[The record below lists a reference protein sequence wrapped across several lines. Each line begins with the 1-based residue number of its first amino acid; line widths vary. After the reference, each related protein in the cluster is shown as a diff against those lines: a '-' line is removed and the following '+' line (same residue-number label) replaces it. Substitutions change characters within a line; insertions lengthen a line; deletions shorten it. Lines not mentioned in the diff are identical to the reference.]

1 MSPMPPL
8 PPPHLTRLPALGLLC
23 LLAVLIL
30 PGGTCAA
37 EGPARDGA
45 GALHY
50 ADVADLQELMERGDL
65 TSENLVRLFLDRIE
79 AIDDAGPTLN
89 AIIEVNPDAIE
100 IARDL
105 DQERAV
111 GETRGPLHGIPVVL
125 KANIDTGDRM
135 ATSAGSVALALH
147 RAADDAFH
155 VAALRKAGAV
165 ILGKA
170 NLSEWANFRSNRS
183 VSGWSSIGG
192 QTRNP
197 HVLDRNP
204 CGSSSGSGVAVAA
217 GLAVLAVG
225 TETDGSIV
233 CPAGTNGVVGIKPT
247 LGLVSRDGIIPIALS
262 QDTAGP
268 MARSVRDAAL
278 LLAAMAAP
286 DNADPAAGNHP
297 GLRDYLGALD
307 DRALEGA
314 RIGVWRG
321 YFGADSEPRVE
332 AVFDAAISRLTE
344 LGAEVV
350 DPIGLEI
357 GEGIGEAEYELLLY
371 EFRDGLNRYL
381 SNAGLAD
388 DRGSLAALIRYNE
401 LHADETMPWFGQEI
415 FAASETRGPLTD
427 EAYLQARENSGPA
440 LRRAIDAVMEEHELD
455 AIIAPTNSPA
465 WPIDFVGG
473 DDYTISSSR
482 LGAVSGYPGVTL
494 PVGDVLGLPVGVTLF
509 GRPWSEPQL
518 IGYAYALEQATR
530 ALLRPG
536 LVPTLER

>member
-1 MSPMPPL
+1 MPHYL
-8 PPPHLTRLPALGLLC
+8 PRDITRTLTLSLIC
-23 LLAVLIL
+23 LLAGLL
-30 PGGTCAA
+30 PGASYAA
-37 EGPARDGA
+37 AA
-45 GALHY
+45 HAASALHY
-50 ADVADLQELMERGDL
+50 ADIAALQERMDRGDL
-65 TSENLVRLFLDRIE
+65 TSEQLVRRFLDRIE
-79 AIDDAGPTLN
+79 ALDDAGPTLN

-111 GETRGPLHGIPVVL
+111 GEKRGPLHGIPVIL

-147 RAADDAFH
+147 RAPDDAFH
-155 VAALRKAGAV
+155 VAALRRAGAV

-170 NLSEWANFRSNRS
+170 NLSEWANFRSTRS

-204 CGSSSGSGVAVAA
+204 CGSSSGSAVAVAA
-217 GLAVLAVG
+217 GLTVLAVG
-225 TETDGSIV
+225 TETNGSIV
-233 CPAGTNGVVGIKPT
+233 CPAGANGVVGIKPT

-278 LLAAMAAP
+278 MLAGMAAA
-286 DNADPAAGNHP
+286 DNADPAAGAHP
-297 GLRDYLGALD
+297 GPRDYLATLD
-307 DRALEGA
+307 AGALEGA
-314 RIGVWRG
+314 RIGVWRQ
-321 YFGADSEPRVE
+321 YYGAGSDPRVE
-332 AVFDAAISRLTE
+332 AIFDAAIARLGE

-357 GEGIGEAEYELLLY
+357 PAGVREAEYEVLLY

-381 SNAGLAD
+381 GNAGMEG

-401 LHADETMPWFGQEI
+401 LRADETMPWFGQEI
-415 FAASETRGPLTD
+415 FEQAGSRGPLTD
-427 EAYLQARENSGPA
+427 EAYLAARENSGPA
-440 LRRAIDAVMEEHELD
+440 LRRLIDAVMEEHGLD

-465 WPIDFVGG
+465 WPIDFVAG
-473 DDYTISSSR
+473 DNYTISSSR
-482 LGAVSGYPGVTL
+482 LGAVSGYPSLTL
-494 PVGDVLGLPVGVTLF
+494 PAGNIHGLPVGVTLF
-509 GRPWSEPQL
+509 GRPWTEPQL

-530 ALLRPG
+530 AILRPG

>member
-1 MSPMPPL
+1 MPRPL
-8 PPPHLTRLPALGLLC
+8 VHRLAFAVAGLL
-23 LLAVLIL
+23 AALIL
-30 PGGTCAA
+30 PGSSHAA
-37 EGPARDGA
+37 DEPVYGGA

-50 ADVADLQELMERGDL
+50 AAVSDLQELMQRGDL
-65 TSENLVRLFLDRIE
+65 TSERLVRIFLARIE
-79 AIDDAGPTLN
+79 AVDDAGPTLN
-89 AIIEVNPDAIE
+89 AIIEVNPEAVE

-111 GETRGPLHGIPVVL
+111 GEVRGPLHGIPVVL

-147 RAADDAFH
+147 RASDDAYH
-155 VAALRKAGAV
+155 VAALREAGVV

-170 NLSEWANFRSNRS
+170 NLSEWANFRSTRS

-197 HVLDRNP
+197 HVLDRSP
-204 CGSSSGSGVAVAA
+204 CGSSSGSAVAVAA

-225 TETDGSIV
+225 TETNGSIV
-233 CPAGTNGVVGIKPT
+233 CPAGANGVVGIKPT
-247 LGLVSRDGIIPIALS
+247 VGLVSRDGIIPIALS

-286 DNADPAAGNHP
+286 DSADPAAQAHP
-297 GLRDYLGALD
+297 GPRDYLAALD

-314 RIGVWRG
+314 RIGVWRQHH
-321 YFGADSEPRVE
+321 GAGSDPRVE
-332 AVFDAAISRLTE
+332 AIFDAAVARLAE

-350 DPIGLEI
+350 DPLGLEI
-357 GEGIGEAEYELLLY
+357 DGGVRDAEYEVLLY

-381 SNAGLAD
+381 GHAGLED
-388 DRGSLAALIRYNE
+388 DRGSLAALIRFNE

-415 FAASETRGPLTD
+415 FELAETREALTD

-440 LRRAIDAVMEEHELD
+440 LRRTVDSLMAEHELD

-465 WPIDFVGG
+465 WPLDFVAG
-473 DDYTISSSR
+473 DNYTISSSG
-482 LGAVSGYPGVTL
+482 LGAVTGYPAVTL
-494 PVGDVLGLPVGVTLF
+494 PAGSVHGLPVGVTLF
-509 GRPWSEPQL
+509 GRPWHEPQL
-518 IGYAYALEQATR
+518 IGYAYALERATR
-530 ALLRPG
+530 AILRPG

>member
-1 MSPMPPL
+1 MPRPL
-8 PPPHLTRLPALGLLC
+8 VHRLAFAVAGLL
-23 LLAVLIL
+23 AALIL
-30 PGGTCAA
+30 PGSSHAA
-37 EGPARDGA
+37 DGPVYGGA

-50 ADVADLQELMERGDL
+50 AAVSDLQELMQRGDL
-65 TSENLVRLFLDRIE
+65 TSERLVRIFLARIE
-79 AIDDAGPTLN
+79 AVDDAGPTLN
-89 AIIEVNPDAIE
+89 AIIEVNPEAVE

-111 GETRGPLHGIPVVL
+111 GEVRGPLHGIPVVL

-147 RAADDAFH
+147 RASDDAYH
-155 VAALRKAGAV
+155 VAALREAGVV

-170 NLSEWANFRSNRS
+170 NLSEWANFRSTRS

-197 HVLDRNP
+197 HVLDRSP
-204 CGSSSGSGVAVAA
+204 CGSSSGSAVAVAA

-225 TETDGSIV
+225 TETNGSIV
-233 CPAGTNGVVGIKPT
+233 CPAGANGVVGIKPT
-247 LGLVSRDGIIPIALS
+247 VGLVSRDGIIPIALS

-286 DNADPAAGNHP
+286 DSADPAAQAHP
-297 GLRDYLGALD
+297 GPRDYLAALD

-314 RIGVWRG
+314 RIGVWRQHH
-321 YFGADSEPRVE
+321 GAGSDPRVE
-332 AVFDAAISRLTE
+332 AIFDAAVARLAE

-350 DPIGLEI
+350 DPLGLEI
-357 GEGIGEAEYELLLY
+357 DGGVRDAEYEVLLY

-381 SNAGLAD
+381 GHAGPED
-388 DRGSLAALIRYNE
+388 DRGSLAALIRFNE

-415 FAASETRGPLTD
+415 FELAETREALTD

-440 LRRAIDAVMEEHELD
+440 LRRTVDSLMAEHELD

-465 WPIDFVGG
+465 WPLDFVAG
-473 DDYTISSSR
+473 DNYTISSSG
-482 LGAVSGYPGVTL
+482 LGAVTGYPAVTL
-494 PVGDVLGLPVGVTLF
+494 PAGSVHGLPVGVTLF
-509 GRPWSEPQL
+509 GRPWHEPQL
-518 IGYAYALEQATR
+518 IGYAYALERATR
-530 ALLRPG
+530 AILRPG

>member
-1 MSPMPPL
+1 MAAMPQY
-8 PPPHLTRLPALGLLC
+8 HERFMTVALFC
-23 LLAVLIL
+23 LLTALAWAPPQAAL
-30 PGGTCAA
+30 AA
-37 EGPARDGA
+37 EDAIADGA

-50 ADVADLQELMERGDL
+50 AAVTDLQELMQRGEL
-65 TSENLVRLFLDRIE
+65 TSERLVRLFLDRIE
-79 AIDDAGPTLN
+79 AVDDAGPTLN

-105 DQERAV
+105 DQERAI
-111 GETRGPLHGIPVVL
+111 GETRGPLHGIPVIL

-147 RAADDAFH
+147 RAPDDAFH
-155 VAALRKAGAV
+155 VAALRAAGVV

-170 NLSEWANFRSNRS
+170 NLSEWANFRSTRS

-204 CGSSSGSGVAVAA
+204 CGSSSGSAVAVAA

-225 TETDGSIV
+225 TETNGSIV
-233 CPAGTNGVVGIKPT
+233 CPSGTNGVVGIKPT

-286 DNADPAAGNHP
+286 DNADPAARAHP
-297 GLRDYLGALD
+297 GLRDYLVALDAGALQ
-307 DRALEGA
+307 GA
-314 RIGVWRG
+314 RIGVWRQ
-321 YFGADSEPRVE
+321 YYGAGSDPRVE
-332 AVFDAAISRLTE
+332 AIFDATIARLGE

-357 GEGIGEAEYELLLY
+357 PEGVREAEFEVLLH

-381 SNAGLAD
+381 GNAGMEE

-401 LHADETMPWFGQEI
+401 LRADETMPWFGQEI
-415 FAASETRGPLTD
+415 FEMAESRGPLTD
-427 EAYLQARENSGPA
+427 EVYLAGLENSGPA
-440 LRRAIDAVMEEHELD
+440 LRRLIDAVMEEHDLD

-465 WPIDFVGG
+465 WPIDFVAG
-473 DDYTISSSR
+473 DNYSISSSR
-482 LGAVSGYPGVTL
+482 LGAVSGYPAVTL
-494 PVGDVLGLPVGVTLF
+494 PAGNVHGLPVGITMF